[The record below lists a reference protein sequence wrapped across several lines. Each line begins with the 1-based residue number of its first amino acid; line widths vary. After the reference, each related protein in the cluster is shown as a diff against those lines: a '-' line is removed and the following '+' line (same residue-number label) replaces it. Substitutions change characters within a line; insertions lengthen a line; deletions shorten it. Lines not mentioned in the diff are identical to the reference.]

1 MTDITQ
7 RIAVELDG
15 VNQEA
20 QTPTFEI
27 SPEIMEIIKKTRLDL
42 SKNIPDPQALVSK
55 ESLPVCTRGNFSF
68 VIGLPGSRK
77 SFLCTGIA
85 GAFLNETGCMGLEN
99 PNGTGKL
106 LWIDTEQAEGHV
118 AKIGRRL
125 HRIAKLPTNSNSEF
139 VIIQMLREFTAEI
152 RNEVLKACINIY
164 KPDFVVIDGISDLI
178 TDPNNSEQANGIIAE
193 IMAMS
198 KEHNCHILTVIH
210 ANVGSE
216 KARGHLGSE
225 ALRKC
230 ETAIYAEAHDDVTL
244 CKWVKTRDMRPEDF
258 AFTVVDG
265 IAVKT
270 EYVPEETKASK
281 VIRDVISCMPKYPEV
296 IHSSELKARIMS
308 KRGVKIDAAKKNIS
322 LAEKGGYIASNGNG
336 CYYIPECQKEDVL
349 PPF

>member
-20 QTPTFEI
+20 KTPTFEI

-258 AFTVVDG
+258 AFTVIDG
-265 IAVKT
+265 IPVKT
-270 EYVPEETKASK
+270 EYVPEEAKASK
-281 VIRDVISCMPKYPEV
+281 IIKEVVSCMPKYPDL
-296 IHSSELKARIMS
+296 ISYQDLRGKIMS
-308 KRGVKIDAAKKNIS
+308 HRKKSSRTAERNIEE
-322 LAEKGGYIASNGNG
+322 AEKGGYIMNNGKG
-336 CYYIPECQKEDVL
+336 CYYLPDKQKDGFL

>member
-265 IAVKT
+265 IPVKT